1 MITVRPRTGA
11 RASLWP
17 RPVPVPRRRAGLAWQ
32 AAWLALVLA
41 PAAPSYAAVSPPVSA
56 PAPPAAAAA
65 TPLPDAP
72 PPTPP
77 TPPTPP
83 APPAPSSSA
92 SPPSASSLPPAPP
105 TAAADA
111 AALTADDQ
119 TLSQL
124 QNQIPAASDDR
135 SLAVVGAQAAEI
147 QSRASAVAVA
157 RSHALTALNRAA
169 SRGSLRGAAAAQ
181 AAAQRTALQAQ
192 LRQARAIAARAAAT
206 FTLVAERRREGFSER
221 VLQQSP
227 SPLSPEFWSG
237 LRDTV
242 GPDLARLG
250 NLGAEAIE
258 VADDADE
265 PRGLLALAGGL
276 LVAFGVAW
284 PGRRLLERVGEAA
297 VARRGR
303 RGRFG
308 RSAAAL
314 WMTVVDVGTPVLAA
328 VVVRLAAAWGG
339 LFSDAAADLASAAV
353 VAIGWT
359 AAILALGQ
367 ALVTHRQPPRRLLTV
382 SDAVSTRTRRLL
394 AVVAPVTAAGYLL
407 SKLNYIVGASVS
419 ATIASNG
426 GVALAYALLAA
437 AVLITASRGRQATA
451 PDADAPPSPAW
462 TLISLGLGAAIVVTV
477 GAVVMGFTTLA
488 TLVSGQVFW
497 FALLGAASFLLL
509 RFAEDFAAWLF
520 MPSGWASRLLNG
532 VFSLRRSTVAQLG
545 VLLAAAAQIA
555 ILLAAVSLALTPFGD
570 SGRLLA
576 SHLGQV
582 GQAVRLGSA
591 TLSPRAV
598 LSGIAVFAIGL
609 GLVNLIRG
617 WFVRRYLPVTGWDL
631 GVRNSVSTGLLY
643 LGVVVTALSAL
654 AAMGLGFQQI
664 ALVASALSVGIG
676 FGLQQVV
683 QNFVSGV
690 ILLIERPVKVGD
702 WVSVGGL
709 EGDIRR
715 IRVRATEIETFDH
728 TTVIVPNSDLITKQ
742 VQNKTLGDPRGRVQL
757 ELSIASPADA
767 ERARELILKI
777 AADQADV
784 LGDPVPAVYIDSLA
798 AAGAVNFKCYL
809 FVPSPRDAMRVR
821 SALYFAVLAAF
832 QSEGIAFNGAAGPQ
846 NLVVE
851 AGPKLTELLASPRK
865 ATGPPRRKGSPA

>member
-1 MITVRPRTGA
+1 MTTVHPTGA
-11 RASLWP
+11 RDPRSP
-17 RPVPVPRRRAGLAWQ
+17 RPAMIFRRSVRLAWR
-32 AAWLALVLA
+32 AVWLMLALA
-41 PAAPSYAAVSPPVSA
+41 AAAPSHAAVSPPVAA
-56 PAPPAAAAA
+56 PAPAPEPPPSPPTSPLTSAVPPSLPAA
-65 TPLPDAP
+65 PPDDSVTLA
-72 PPTPP
+72 
-77 TPPTPP
+77 
-83 APPAPSSSA
+83 
-92 SPPSASSLPPAPP
+92 
-105 TAAADA
+105 
-111 AALTADDQ
+111 ADDQ

-124 QNQIPAASDDR
+124 QNQIPAASDDQ

-147 QSRASAVAVA
+147 QSRASAVAAA
-157 RSHALTALNRAA
+157 RSRALTALKHAT
-169 SRGSLRGAAAAQ
+169 SRPSLRGPAAAQ
-181 AAAQRTALQAQ
+181 ASVQRSALQAQ
-192 LRQARAIAARAAAT
+192 LRQARAVAARAAAT
-206 FTLVAERRREGFSER
+206 FTLVAERRREGFSAR
-221 VLQQSP
+221 VLEQSP

-250 NLGAEAIE
+250 NLGGEAVE
-258 VADDADE
+258 VAADAEE
-265 PRGLLALAGGL
+265 PRGLLALAGGV
-276 LVAFGVAW
+276 LVALGVAW

-308 RSAAAL
+308 RSAGAL
-314 WMTVVDVGTPVLAA
+314 WTTVVDIGAPVLAA

-339 LFSDAAADLASAAV
+339 LFSDAAGGLASAAV

-367 ALVTHRQPPRRLLTV
+367 ALVTHREPQRRLLAV
-382 SDAVSTRTRRLL
+382 SDAVSTRSRRLL
-394 AVVAPVTAAGYLL
+394 MVVAPVTAAGYLL
-407 SKLNYIVGASVS
+407 SRLNYVVGASVS
-419 ATIASNG
+419 ATIASNAV
-426 GVALAYALLAA
+426 VALAYALLAA
-437 AVLITASRGRQATA
+437 VALITASRGREAAA

-477 GAVVMGFTTLA
+477 SAVVMGFTTLA

-497 FALLGAASFLLL
+497 LALLGAASLLLL

-520 MPSGWASRLLNG
+520 SASGWASRLLGG

-545 VLLAAAAQIA
+545 VLLAAALQIA
-555 ILLAAVSLALTPFGD
+555 ILLAALSLALTPFGD

-609 GLVNLIRG
+609 GLVNLVRG

-709 EGDIRR
+709 EGDVRR
-715 IRVRATEIETFDH
+715 IRVRATEIETFDR

-767 ERARELILKI
+767 ERARELILKV
-777 AADQADV
+777 AAGQADA
-784 LGDPVPAVYIDSLA
+784 LRDPAPAVYIDGLA

-809 FVPSPRDAMRVR
+809 FVPSPRDAVRVR
-821 SALYFAVLAAF
+821 SELYFAVLAAF
-832 QSEGIAFNGAAGPQ
+832 QSEGIAFNGAAGAQ

-851 AGPKLTELLASPRK
+851 AGPKLTELLAKPGK
-865 ATGPPRRKGSPA
+865 APGPSRNKGAKA

>member
-1 MITVRPRTGA
+1 
-11 RASLWP
+11 
-17 RPVPVPRRRAGLAWQ
+17 
-32 AAWLALVLA
+32 LA
-41 PAAPSYAAVSPPVSA
+41 PVLG
-56 PAPPAAAAA
+56 AAAA
-65 TPLPDAP
+65 THAAVQPARFAAAAP
-72 PPTPP
+72 VAGGAAVAPTPP
-77 TPPTPP
+77 ADTAPPIPPTPP
-83 APPAPSSSA
+83 APSPSTP
-92 SPPSASSLPPAPP
+92 SPTPSSLPPSALAAPP
-105 TAAADA
+105 DDT

-124 QNQIPAASDDR
+124 QNQIPAAPDDK
-135 SLAVVGAQAAEI
+135 SLAALGAQAAAI
-147 QSRASAVAVA
+147 QSRASALAAA
-157 RSHALTALNRAA
+157 RSHALTALNRAT
-169 SRGSLRGAAAAQ
+169 SRQTLRGAAAAQ
-181 AAAQRTALQAQ
+181 AAKERRALQAQ
-192 LRQARAIAARAAAT
+192 LRQARAVAARAAAT
-206 FTLVAERRREGFSER
+206 FTLVAERRREGFSAR

-250 NLGAEAIE
+250 NLGTEAID
-258 VADDADE
+258 VASDATE

-276 LVAFGVAW
+276 LVALGLAW

-303 RGRFG
+303 GGRFG
-308 RSAAAL
+308 RSAGAL

-328 VVVRLAAAWGG
+328 VVVQLAAAWGD
-339 LFSDAAADLASAAV
+339 LLSDAAANLASAAV

-367 ALVTHRQPPRRLLTV
+367 ALVTHRQAPRRLLAV
-382 SDAVSTRTRRLL
+382 SDAVSTRSRRLL

-407 SKLNYIVGASVS
+407 SRLNYIVGASVS
-419 ATIASNG
+419 ATIASNAV
-426 GVALAYALLAA
+426 VALAYALMAT
-437 AVLITASRGRQATA
+437 AVLITASRGRQAAA
-451 PDADAPPSPAW
+451 PDAADARPSPGW
-462 TLISLGLGAAIVVTV
+462 SLISLGLVAAIAVTV

-520 MPSGWASRLLNG
+520 MPSGWASRLLSG

-545 VLLAAAAQIA
+545 VLLAAAAQIG
-555 ILLAAVSLALTPFGD
+555 ILLAALSLALTPFGD

-598 LSGIAVFAIGL
+598 LSGIAVFVIGL
-609 GLVNLIRG
+609 GLVNLVRG
-617 WFVRRYLPVTGWDL
+617 WFVRRYLPVTGWDP

-715 IRVRATEIETFDH
+715 IRVRATEIETFDR

-757 ELSIASPADA
+757 ELSIANPADA

-777 AADQADV
+777 AAGQGDV
-784 LGDPVPAVYIDSLA
+784 LGDPAPAVFIDGLA
-798 AAGAVNFKCYL
+798 AGGAVNFKCYL
-809 FVPSPRDAMRVR
+809 FVPSPRDATRVR

-832 QSEGIAFNGAAGPQ
+832 QSDGIAFNGAAGAQ

-851 AGPKLTELLASPRK
+851 AGPKLTELLAGPRK
-865 ATGPPRRKGSPA
+865 ATGASHGKVTKG